1 MGLLPE
7 TSWQFSQSSW
17 RRPSYDCNGPR
28 SIPPPGVL
36 QGAMAKESPESCS
49 GAPSAAIFVLRPPR
63 SETRHPSSPGPPPR
77 PHRATRRRA
86 EAGGARGQSPSRK
99 AADLLGS
106 PPALS
111 EVCPPPRARAD
122 RRAMAHRTASALLPL
137 ALLAALA
144 ALLGRQAAF
153 AGASARGAAAAGAAR
168 AAGAAALPLGAEE
181 LAAAIPDASS
191 VMVADASEVIP
202 LLSFISSI
210 FLGITGY
217 SIYTAFG
224 PPSEDL
230 RDPFEEHDD

>member
-86 EAGGARGQSPSRK
+86 EAGGARGHSSK
-99 AADLLGS
+99 
-106 PPALS
+106 
-111 EVCPPPRARAD
+111 CPPPRARAD

>member
-77 PHRATRRRA
+77 PHRATRR
-86 EAGGARGQSPSRK
+86 P
-99 AADLLGS
+99 
-106 PPALS
+106 
-111 EVCPPPRARAD
+111 
-122 RRAMAHRTASALLPL
+122 MAHRTASALLPL